1 MHSFIMTTAAI
12 QQRIKTY
19 PKGKPFASKAF
30 LKLGSRTSVDQA
42 FSRLVKSGDLSRI
55 TSGIYVRPKTNRF
68 VGKVMPE
75 MAKIV
80 ATIAKT
86 NGETI
91 QVHGAE
97 AARQFKLT
105 TQVPAQHMFYTSGST
120 REVSVG
126 NLKIRFVHAA
136 RRKLQL
142 AGTRAGAALSALW
155 FLGKQGVSESSIR
168 SVCSSLEPSELSQL
182 MAAEVPSWLADH
194 LSFYQQRAA
203 NG

>member
-1 MHSFIMTTAAI
+1 MTTAAI
-12 QQRIKTY
+12 QQRVKTY
-19 PKGKPFASKAF
+19 PKGRPFASKSF

-42 FSRLVKSGDLSRI
+42 FSRLVKSGELTRV

-68 VGKVMPE
+68 VGNVMPE
-75 MAKIV
+75 MAKVI

-105 TQVPAQHMFYTSGST
+105 TQVPAQPMFYTSGST
-120 REVSVG
+120 REVSIG
-126 NLKIRFVHAA
+126 KLKIKFVHAA

-142 AGTRAGAALSALW
+142 AGTRAGAALTALW
-155 FLGKQGVSESSIR
+155 FIGKESVDENIVR
-168 SVCSSLEPSELSQL
+168 SVCVSLETEELAKL
-182 MAAEVPSWLADH
+182 MLAEVPSWMAEH
-194 LSFYQQRAA
+194 LNRYQQAQA